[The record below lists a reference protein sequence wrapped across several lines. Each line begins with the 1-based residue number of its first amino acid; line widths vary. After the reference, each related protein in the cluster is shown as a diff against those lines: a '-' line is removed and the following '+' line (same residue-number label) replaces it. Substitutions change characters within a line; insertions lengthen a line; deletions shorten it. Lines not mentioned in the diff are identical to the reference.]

1 MNMPMG
7 VVLTIT
13 SNDKDGAFSESNETT
28 ADKSWILNLSDDEPA
43 EHN

>member
-13 SNDKDGAFSESNETT
+13 ANDKDGAFSESNETT
-28 ADKSWILNLSDDEPA
+28 ADKSWLLDLSDDGA
-43 EHN
+43 AGHN